1 MSKFASSVV
10 SFCVGHWTGRAFWA
24 RVAFQTAEEAP
35 KPHIHP
41 THLTYDRTLNACRS
55 AEVYQIDTR
64 LQNACI
70 YANLSAIAA
79 WEELQL
85 QPDKFEPEDKI
96 TNVVHQLLKER
107 GADKPFNLQDN
118 LLSVGL
124 TSLDMTNLVLSI
136 EGEFLIRI
144 PDRVITPVNFRS
156 VATIGRLLRDL
167 MASSVDSA
175 ARPFE
180 SPTDRADAAPAGS

>member
-1 MSKFASSVV
+1 
-10 SFCVGHWTGRAFWA
+10 
-24 RVAFQTAEEAP
+24 
-35 KPHIHP
+35 
-41 THLTYDRTLNACRS
+41 LN
-55 AEVYQIDTR
+55 
-64 LQNACI
+64 
-70 YANLSAIAA
+70 AIAA

-85 QPDKFEPEDKI
+85 QPAKFEPEDKI

-107 GADKPFNLQDN
+107 GADKPFNSQDS

-124 TSLDMTNLVLSI
+124 TSLDMASLILSI
-136 EGEFLIRI
+136 EGEFSIRI

-167 MASSVDSA
+167 MGSSVDSA